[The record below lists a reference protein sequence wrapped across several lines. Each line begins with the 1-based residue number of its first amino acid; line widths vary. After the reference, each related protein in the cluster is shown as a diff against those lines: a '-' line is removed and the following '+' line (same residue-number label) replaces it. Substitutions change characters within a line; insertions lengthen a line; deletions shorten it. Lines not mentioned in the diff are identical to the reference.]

1 MSSGHFSKTF
11 FDLIN
16 CRLSRLV
23 SGAYYITFVREK
35 LNSNYLKIFE
45 RAISMTE
52 NGMIDVGKCVGS
64 CRKDIAESFRVSYSF
79 AT

>member
-1 MSSGHFSKTF
+1 M
-11 FDLIN
+11 
-16 CRLSRLV
+16 
-23 SGAYYITFVREK
+23 REQF
-35 LNSNYLKIFE
+35 NSNYLKIFK

-64 CRKDIAESFRVSYSF
+64 CRKDIAESYKVSFSF